1 MANSPAVPFNYSRSI
16 SGKNSCISITRYQ
29 NIKSVLCKWDE
40 LSSCDHLLCHI
51 NFQAFVNLLPKSTPP
66 VSDGRWCRYFS
77 TRFWAFNLRNVQGMP
92 TSSVRRWFFTPSPWS
107 FLVVSRPGLG
117 IAPFGRFVGFRA
129 FPGLL
134 KESSYS
140 VRMFAIVFIGLSA
153 QTGSFQW
160 QPVKGSF
167 THWGFRREME
177 TIRCGG

>member
-1 MANSPAVPFNYSRSI
+1 MIPKTSKVYFVNE
-16 SGKNSCISITRYQ
+16 
-29 NIKSVLCKWDE
+29 IK

-51 NFQAFVNLLPKSTPP
+51 NFEAFVTLLPKTTTPLYLM
-66 VSDGRWCRYFS
+66 VDGVDTFPPDFELLTFGMFKVCQHPPFS
-77 TRFWAFNLRNVQGMP
+77 VG
-92 TSSVRRWFFTPSPWS
+92 SSHRHHGR

-117 IAPFGRFVGFRA
+117 IAPVGGFVGFRA

-140 VRMFAIVFIGLSA
+140 VRTFAIVFIGLSA

-167 THWGFRREME
+167 TH
-177 TIRCGG
+177 